1 MAKKKRKGGP
11 NLMAEALR
19 SQSTGSDLN
28 LKGKMSS
35 GRGNYSGGSSS
46 KTTESVIMP
55 YNAAASMKRLQQK
68 GFHKKV
74 SNASVQSEIAQ
85 WYATR
90 DESDKY
96 RKGDLPSFGRYADA
110 NELVKTVDVAVL
122 QQHQIQYPIRG
133 VFAGLHIFGQILA
146 ENLAFAGISNLVNL
160 AKAYPE
166 GWGGLSQGMAV
177 FDVSIR
183 AFRGLPSGY
192 VFVAVT
198 PKVSYGEFM
207 RNPDFNQGQER
218 IAMRNAINTITDI
231 HHECGTSIPFWAKV
245 PGAQVQELELL
256 EAADLAEMNEE
267 ERKEYIRALRREA
280 SNLWH
285 PRIHG
290 KKLVEMVKSLPHVQD
305 FAERVAALSEPAPSQ
320 EYCMSRQ
327 VGLSTTFTTLIGI
340 YNRRHTIR
348 VLHFHATPMLDR
360 RLVAIVARACP
371 NLKML
376 GIYDCPDI
384 HLGDI
389 ICLLDLIHEIN
400 SSRSCDQPRIQALDF
415 YPRYNTG
422 SLLGQAKPGDDANAY
437 GLSSKKLR
445 SDAQQR
451 GLFGIL
457 LQVVLKSKRMNL
469 QLLMDR
475 NAAFMTYLSK
485 LPFLPLQIFSFL
497 DGLYRYLDLMAT
509 RSTDKNAIKQALYDI
524 LKPVRMG
531 LESLDNDWHNFYL
544 HEMGQTMM
552 FCSSCG
558 YEYLE
563 DFFAQTART
572 ARPHTRL
579 CAACTLRLW
588 LDEECDSGKRDGK
601 EVWEPFF
608 PKWHHSEFNADA
620 PLHQHGESLIKLK
633 STEAVRPPSPATQFG
648 PNGNVIGPRYV
659 EPLVRDNKIHNDSLQ
674 NLPNLLGMFD
684 PELLQEAQHRA
695 LVIDARKTADVLL
708 RDFYPR
714 AKNDI
719 KAYKDGTSDLE
730 GQGLARER
738 QDMCLVSH
746 SFDTAA
752 VFFESLQNK
761 TFQELKAYRNSNQWN
776 PTGFW

>member
-19 SQSTGSDLN
+19 SQSAGSDLN
-28 LKGKMSS
+28 LKCKMSS
-35 GRGNYSGGSSS
+35 RRGNYSGGSSS
-46 KTTESVIMP
+46 KTTESLIMP

-68 GFHKKV
+68 GLHKKV
-74 SNASVQSEIAQ
+74 SNASVQSEIDQ

-90 DESDKY
+90 DDSDKY
-96 RKGDLPSFGRYADA
+96 RKGDLPSFGQYADA
-110 NELVKTVDVAVL
+110 KELVK
-122 QQHQIQYPIRG
+122 HQIQYPIRG
-133 VFAGLHIFGQILA
+133 VFAGLHIFGQIVA
-146 ENLAFAGISNLVNL
+146 ENLAFSGISNLVNL

-207 RNPDFNQGQER
+207 RNPDFDQGQER
-218 IAMRNAINTITDI
+218 IAMRNVIQSITDI
-231 HHECGTSIPFWAKV
+231 YRECGSSTPFWAQV
-245 PGAQVQELELL
+245 PGAQVQELEIL
-256 EAADLAEMNEE
+256 EVADLAEMNEE
-267 ERKEYIRALRREA
+267 ERKEYIRAVQREA

-285 PRIHG
+285 GRVHG
-290 KKLVEMVKSLPHVQD
+290 KKLVEMVKSLPHVKD
-305 FAERVAALSEPAPSQ
+305 LTERVAALTEPALS
-320 EYCMSRQ
+320 EEHCMSRQ

-384 HLGDI
+384 HFGDI

-400 SSRSCDQPRIQALDF
+400 SSRSRDQPHIQSLDF

-475 NAAFMTYLSK
+475 NGAFMTYLSK

-497 DGLYRYLDLMAT
+497 D
-509 RSTDKNAIKQALYDI
+509 DKNAIKQALYDI

-563 DFFAQTART
+563 DFFVQTARM

-579 CAACTLRLW
+579 CAGCTLRLW

-608 PKWHHSEFNADA
+608 PKWHRSEFNADA
-620 PLHQHGESLIKLK
+620 PLHQHGDGLIRLK
-633 STEAVRPPSPATQFG
+633 STETARPLPPATQFG

-674 NLPNLLGMFD
+674 NLPNLFDMFD

-695 LVIDARKTADVLL
+695 LVIDARKTVDVLL
-708 RDFYPR
+708 KDFYPR
-714 AKNDI
+714 AEDGI
-719 KAYKDGTSDLE
+719 KAYKDVTPDLE
-730 GQGLARER
+730 GQGPARER
-738 QDMCLVSH
+738 RDMCLVSH

-752 VFFESLQNK
+752 VFFEDLQNK